1 MSEEKSCACA
11 HVKSQNVTDAPGNNT
26 VFMIWR
32 FNADKTACKKA
43 FEGLCGLVINL
54 NKTAVTRFGAAS
66 ETSCVLGVGF
76 EAWKMLDLPKPLPQE
91 LKNFEEIRGDKHIAP
106 ATGGDL
112 HIHIRAANQ
121 AVCYDMASEIR
132 AALKDVAT
140 CEEEICGFKYYDGRA
155 IIGFV
160 DGTENPQGAD
170 RDFFAK
176 VGDEDAAYKGGSY
189 LFVQKYIHDMSA
201 WNAAGVA
208 EQERV
213 IGRSKQNDIEMS
225 EEIKPSNSHSAAAN
239 VGDDKKVVRGNMP
252 FMQGGETGTYFIA
265 YASTFS
271 TLELM
276 LESMFIGRPRGN
288 YDRLLDFS
296 TAKTGALF
304 FAPTFDMLQDYS
316 AK

>member
-32 FNADKTACKKA
+32 FGAAKAACKKA
-43 FEGLCGLVINL
+43 FERLCALVINL

-76 EAWKMLDLPKPLPQE
+76 EAWKMLGLPKPLPKE
-91 LKNFEEIRGDKHIAP
+91 LKNFEEIRGDKHIGP
-106 ATGGDL
+106 ATGGDI

-160 DGTENPQGAD
+160 DGTENPAGKEAISN
-170 RDFFAK
+170 F
-176 VGDEDAAYKGGSY
+176 GLNEHGGSY
-189 LFVQKYIHDMSA
+189 VLIQRYLHNLAKWDAYT
-201 WNAAGVA
+201 VA
-208 EQERV
+208 QQEES
-213 IGRSKQNDIEMS
+213 IGRSKESN
-225 EEIKPSNSHSAAAN
+225 EEFPKTERLPTSHLARTNIKENGKGLKIIRRSLPYGTAS
-239 VGDDKKVVRGNMP
+239 
-252 FMQGGETGTYFIA
+252 GEHGLAFIA
-265 YASTFS
+265 YAG
-271 TLELM
+271 TLYNIEIQLQHM
-276 LESMFIGRPRGN
+276 FGDSEDGLTDLLLERI
-288 YDRLLDFS
+288 S
-296 TAKTGALF
+296 TAISGAYYY
-304 FAPTFDMLQDYS
+304 APSVERLQDL
-316 AK
+316 

>member
-1 MSEEKSCACA
+1 M
-11 HVKSQNVTDAPGNNT
+11 
-26 VFMIWR
+26 
-32 FNADKTACKKA
+32 
-43 FEGLCGLVINL
+43 
-54 NKTAVTRFGAAS
+54 
-66 ETSCVLGVGF
+66 LG
-76 EAWKMLDLPKPLPQE
+76 LPKPLPKE
-91 LKNFEEIRGDKHIAP
+91 LKNFEEISGDKHIAP
-106 ATGGDL
+106 ATGGDI

-132 AALKDVAT
+132 AVLKDVAT

-276 LESMFIGRPRGN
+276 LENMFIGRPRGN

-304 FAPTFDMLQDYS
+304 FAPTFDMLEAYS
-316 AK
+316 AE